1 MTGLIVEQNLSK
13 AKTLIRR
20 GKTSEAIAVSNL
32 MFSKIPKNKRAQFQ
46 HH

>member
-20 GKTSEAIAVSNL
+20 GKTSEAIAASTNV
-32 MFSKIPKNKRAQFQ
+32 
-46 HH
+46 